1 MRRRDLI
8 AGLAGSAAIWPLTVR
23 AQQAAPPVVGWLD
36 AYEAEASP
44 EYRTAFRNGLSEM
57 GYVEGRNIA
66 INYGASKAQS
76 DRDELVA
83 DFVRQRV
90 AVIVAATM
98 NAALAAKAATA
109 TIPIVFNAGGDP
121 VATGLVSSLSRPGGN
136 ATGISTLGA
145 ELGPKRLGL
154 LHDFVPRAVRF
165 AIIVDPITTFAQST
179 IEQSLAMA
187 AKIGLKME
195 AFTARTNR
203 EIDSTFASLVQKGAE
218 ALIVAQGALFVSRR
232 SQLTTLA
239 SHYRLPAI
247 YAQREFIPVGG
258 LMSFGTNWVEQYR
271 QIGIYTGRILKGEK
285 PANLPVLQPTKF
297 EFIIN
302 LQTAR
307 TLGIEVPPGLLA
319 IADEVI
325 E

>member
-8 AGLAGSAAIWPLTVR
+8 AGMAGSAAMWPLTVR

-36 AYEAEASP
+36 ANEAEASP
-44 EYRTAFRNGLSEM
+44 EYRTAFRHGLSEM
-57 GYVEGRNIA
+57 GYVEGRDVA

-136 ATGISTLGA
+136 ATGVSTLGA

-165 AIIVDPITTFAQST
+165 AIIVDPITTFAKST

-218 ALIVAQGALFVSRR
+218 ALIVAQGALFASRR
-232 SQLTTLA
+232 SQFTTLA

-271 QIGIYTGRILKGEK
+271 QVGIYTGRILKGEK

-297 EFIIN
+297 EFVIN

>member
-8 AGLAGSAAIWPLTVR
+8 AGMVGSAAMWPLTVR

-57 GYVEGRNIA
+57 GYVEGRDVA

-109 TIPIVFNAGGDP
+109 TIPIVFNVGGDP

-136 ATGISTLGA
+136 ATGVSTL
-145 ELGPKRLGL
+145 
-154 LHDFVPRAVRF
+154 
-165 AIIVDPITTFAQST
+165 
-179 IEQSLAMA
+179 
-187 AKIGLKME
+187 
-195 AFTARTNR
+195 
-203 EIDSTFASLVQKGAE
+203 
-218 ALIVAQGALFVSRR
+218 
-232 SQLTTLA
+232 
-239 SHYRLPAI
+239 
-247 YAQREFIPVGG
+247 
-258 LMSFGTNWVEQYR
+258 
-271 QIGIYTGRILKGEK
+271 
-285 PANLPVLQPTKF
+285 
-297 EFIIN
+297 
-302 LQTAR
+302 
-307 TLGIEVPPGLLA
+307 
-319 IADEVI
+319 
-325 E
+325 